1 MNKTQ
6 TGIAFFIKQNYKSLT
21 WAIIIA
27 IASLAHITPPDA
39 LKDKLIPHSDKIIH
53 IGIYA
58 IFSFLLLWDNKKS
71 KAINLRLLLAFLY
84 GALMEI
90 LQYLLTDY
98 RSMEFDD
105 VIANT
110 IGVFIGLFFFNKLKN
125 KNWLKL

>member
-21 WAIIIA
+21 WAIIIL
-27 IASLAHITPPDA
+27 IASLAHITPPDV
-39 LKDKLIPHSDKIIH
+39 LKDRLIPHSDKIIH
-53 IGIYA
+53 VGIYA
-58 IFSFLLLWDNKKS
+58 IFSFLLLWDNKKR
-71 KAINLRLLLAFLY
+71 KAINLHLLLAFLY

-110 IGVFIGLFFFNKLKN
+110 IGVFTGLFFFNKLKN